1 MFHTERMVKLL
12 EDQLEAKR
20 QDVDRQKSVKAD
32 ADAAVAARLKEQKK
46 MMRELHKLEQ
56 NAQEKV

>member
-1 MFHTERMVKLL
+1 MVKLL